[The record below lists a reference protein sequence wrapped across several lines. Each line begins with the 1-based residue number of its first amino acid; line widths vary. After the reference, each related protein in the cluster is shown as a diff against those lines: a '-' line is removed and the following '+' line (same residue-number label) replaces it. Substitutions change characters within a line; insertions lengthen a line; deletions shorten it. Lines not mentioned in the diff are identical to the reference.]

1 MTNPETGALAGRV
14 AIVTGA
20 SRGIGRGCANALA
33 AAGATVYLTG
43 RSVTEDDNPLPG
55 TVSGTAAEINDAGGH
70 AIGVVC
76 DHRDDAAVAALFAR
90 VADESG
96 RLDILVNNAFIV
108 CEELTSRQPF
118 WEVPISNWDDMIDV
132 GTRSA
137 YVASVLAAR
146 DFMVPAGGGL
156 IANISSS
163 GAQEYAWHVAYGVGK
178 CALDRLTADTAHEL
192 EPHGVSVMS
201 LWPGFVKTERI
212 ELAEAA
218 GILPESLDVS
228 IAESRE
234 FTGRAVAAVA
244 ADPEASQ
251 WSGTAV
257 ASRTLA
263 DHYGFTDIDG
273 NLPAGPLHNR

>member
-1 MTNPETGALAGRV
+1 MTTLDGKIAL
-14 AIVTGA
+14 VTGG

-33 AAGATVYLTG
+33 AAGATVYVTG
-43 RSVTEDDNPLPG
+43 RSVTEEDHPLPG
-55 TVSGTAAEINDAGGH
+55 TVAATAAEIASAGGRAH
-70 AIGVVC
+70 AIVC
-76 DHRDDAAVAALFAR
+76 DHRDDAAVADVFAR
-90 VADESG
+90 IGDEYG
-96 RLDILVNNAFIV
+96 QLDILVNNAFIV
-108 CEELTSRQPF
+108 CDELTSRKPF
-118 WEVPISNWDDMIDV
+118 WEVPLSNWDDMIDV

-137 YVASVLAAR
+137 YVASVHAAKK
-146 DFMVPAGGGL
+146 FMVPAGSGL

-163 GAQEYAWHVAYGVGK
+163 GAVEYAWHVAYGVGK
-178 CALDRLTADTAHEL
+178 CALDRITADTAHEL
-192 EPHGVSVMS
+192 APHGVNVVS

-218 GILPESLDVS
+218 GMLPDSLDVL

-244 ADPEASQ
+244 ADLGAGR
-251 WSGTAV
+251 WSGQAV

-273 NLPAGPLHNR
+273 SLPAGPLHDR